1 MSVRLTLRIETTA
14 TVVTVFAVG
23 KIMGQ
28 KQSKNT
34 CQPGL
39 RPDASAA
46 HPGR

>member
-1 MSVRLTLRIETTA
+1 
-14 TVVTVFAVG
+14 
-23 KIMGQ
+23 MGQ

-46 HPGR
+46 QLRFRQPATEKEGLKSIVEGNWR